1 MNFRKLV
8 CWFYASSYA
17 IDIVDTHDWYT
28 YSYVNIISGVFFI
41 NFWWFQNFQLRS
53 QRTKHLI
60 KWISLRHGIKKVPRI
75 PTNVPYFH
83 ACINKAVGICNRF
96 QCMMK
101 YAVDSTIF
109 KLNCYRISMQKFL
122 TFQQHTHLFSFWVL
136 SAMQWIWPYLIH
148 HFDIQNKRSTK
159 RRKKK
164 TCTELNIPGNSLLVS
179 DAVTFTCAFICARIC
194 YLSKFTWCFF
204 KKNEWND
211 MQWGPST
218 RVTWY

>member
-1 MNFRKLV
+1 MHVLCV
-8 CWFYASSYA
+8 CFDFSSHVLNTIVIVHEFPEISILYASYA
-17 IDIVDTHDWYT
+17 IDTVDIRLIHIFVCKY
-28 YSYVNIISGVFFI
+28 NIRVFFI

-60 KWISLRHGIKKVPRI
+60 KWISLHHEIKKVPRI

-83 ACINKAVGICNRF
+83 AYINMAVGICNRF
-96 QCMMK
+96 QGMMK
-101 YAVDSTIF
+101 YAVDSNIV

-164 TCTELNIPGNSLLVS
+164 LAQSWLFLEILCWYQMLL
-179 DAVTFTCAFICARIC
+179 R
-194 YLSKFTWCFF
+194 L
-204 KKNEWND
+204 
-211 MQWGPST
+211 
-218 RVTWY
+218 RVHLVAHVFVIYQSSHSVF

>member
-1 MNFRKLV
+1 M
-8 CWFYASSYA
+8 
-17 IDIVDTHDWYT
+17 
-28 YSYVNIISGVFFI
+28 
-41 NFWWFQNFQLRS
+41 
-53 QRTKHLI
+53 
-60 KWISLRHGIKKVPRI
+60 PRI

-83 ACINKAVGICNRF
+83 AYINKAVGICNRF

-101 YAVDSTIF
+101 YAVDSTIV

-159 RRKKK
+159 TRKKNLHRVEYSWK
-164 TCTELNIPGNSLLVS
+164 FSAGIRCCYVYVCIYLRTYLL
-179 DAVTFTCAFICARIC
+179 FI
-194 YLSKFTWCFF
+194 KVHMVFF